1 MKNFSF
7 ARIMFHATHVDNI
20 ASIFEHGVSPDFAT
34 GKRKAIWFV
43 PKAGIQSGILHV
55 ANRHNWRVAELTVIT
70 IAVDSEHI
78 RFSGNGMMFYSSHAA
93 IAESHAPATHFLD
106 EGEE

>member
-1 MKNFSF
+1 MKNLSF

-20 ASIFEHGVSPDFAT
+20 ASIFEHGVSPEFAT

-43 PKAGIQSGILHV
+43 PKAGIQSGLLHV
-55 ANRHNWRVAELTVIT
+55 ASRHNWRVVELSVIT

-78 RFSGNGMMFYSSHAA
+78 KFSGNGMMFYSCHSA
-93 IAESHAPATHFLD
+93 IAESHAPAAHYLD
-106 EGEE
+106 EIED